1 MTPGAGR
8 AVLLRR
14 RLPRP
19 AAKPRAAACFAPRAG
34 MGAAA
39 SQPAAS
45 GSSLPSSLNAFG
57 QALLDRLVPE
67 VRPGCLRAAGAA
79 I

>member
-1 MTPGAGR
+1 
-8 AVLLRR
+8 
-14 RLPRP
+14 
-19 AAKPRAAACFAPRAG
+19 